1 MEISK
6 ETIDYVLAFSRD
18 RDWEQFHNPKDLA
31 LSLSL
36 EASELLELFQW
47 LDSDEAVKRNR
58 DKMREELADV
68 IVYALDFA
76 NALGFEDLN
85 SLIMDKMKKNEAK
98 YPLEKAK
105 GSNRNIRNSNFFL
118 YQAAFSLGPGLRR
131 IHLCCLCPQHGG
143 ME

>member
-31 LSLSL
+31 LS
-36 EASELLELFQW
+36 SELLELFQW

-105 GSNRNIRNSNFFL
+105 GSNKKYTEL
-118 YQAAFSLGPGLRR
+118 
-131 IHLCCLCPQHGG
+131 
-143 ME
+143 

>member
-36 EASELLELFQW
+36 ESSELLELFQW

-76 NALGFEDLN
+76 NDLGFEDLN

-105 GSNRNIRNSNFFL
+105 GSNKKYTEL
-118 YQAAFSLGPGLRR
+118 
-131 IHLCCLCPQHGG
+131 
-143 ME
+143 

>member
-18 RDWEQFHNPKDLA
+18 RDWEQFQNPKDLA

-47 LDSDEAVKRNR
+47 LDSDEAVKQNR

-105 GSNRNIRNSNFFL
+105 GSNKKYTEL
-118 YQAAFSLGPGLRR
+118 
-131 IHLCCLCPQHGG
+131 
-143 ME
+143 